1 MALNCSMD
9 MCCYQHFGKIS
20 LMIMG
25 ERATTAFE
33 LEEEKRGWKLKTIC
47 PYCGVVL
54 GDQEEHH
61 GKE

>member
-1 MALNCSMD
+1 
-9 MCCYQHFGKIS
+9 
-20 LMIMG
+20 MG
-25 ERATTAFE
+25 ERVTTAFE

-54 GDQEEHH
+54 GDQEGHH

>member
-1 MALNCSMD
+1 M
-9 MCCYQHFGKIS
+9 S
-20 LMIMG
+20 LHYRLSKLEMIMG